1 MNKYWRD
8 RIAAEM
14 KAREQDDIALSDA
27 MKQLHDYHYRSI
39 EKEIESFYQRYADKE
54 KIDLTEARKRAS
66 EIDVSA
72 YQKKAQDLVARA
84 DKMRASGKVVTK
96 ADFTHKEN
104 AEMSV
109 YNLMMKVN
117 RLELLQYNIDL
128 AMQELA
134 EDEYELH
141 EKFLKDGFEQ
151 EKAFRAS
158 IMANTVPNPKAIG
171 DIAEATIN
179 ANFKGASWSKS
190 IWDRQDK
197 LRTIVAQEVYQAII
211 RGQNGLTIA
220 RNLRKDFDV
229 NASYAKRLAIT
240 EHARV
245 QIEVAKQSM
254 LRNGFEYYE
263 VLPEPKACGVCKP
276 KAGKKYRVD
285 TMMTSE
291 TAPPFHPYCRC
302 AIAEVFE
309 GVEESKEIEL
319 QHAEN
324 ITKKFL
330 ANAVNQSTLRILT
343 EYTKNGQTYKVDG
356 HNVVNDHSNYEH
368 QVASW
373 FAETTGANVDLVPRV
388 NFPEKTPTPDFLIN
402 DEPFDLKEV
411 TGSGKYAIDGNAK
424 KAKKQSANIIFDVTK
439 SSLSEQE
446 IFEQLNDVYRWGRRG
461 LKKTIVKKNNNIIGI
476 FDTKKD

>member
-1 MNKYWRD
+1 MSNYWQK
-8 RIAAEM
+8 RIEAEM
-14 KAREQDDIALSDA
+14 KAREKDDIALSDA
-27 MKQLHDYHYRSI
+27 MQQLHDFHYRSI

-54 KIDLTEARKRAS
+54 KIDITEARKRAS

-84 DKMRASGKVVTK
+84 DRLRASGKTVTK
-96 ADFTHKEN
+96 ADFTHQEN
-104 AEMSV
+104 AEMSL

-134 EDEYELH
+134 EDEYKLH
-141 EKFLKDGFEQ
+141 EKFLQEGFEQ
-151 EKAFRAS
+151 EKTFRAS
-158 IMANTVPNPKAIG
+158 IMADTVPNPKVIG
-171 DIAEATIN
+171 DIAQATIN
-179 ANFKGASWSKS
+179 ANFKGANWSKT

-197 LRTIVAQEVYQAII
+197 LRGIVAKEVYQAIV
-211 RGQNGLTIA
+211 RGQNGLTTA
-220 RNLRKDFDV
+220 RNLRKSFDV
-229 NASYAKRLAIT
+229 NSSYAKRLAIT

-245 QIEVAKQSM
+245 QMEVAKQSM

-263 VLPEPKACGVCKP
+263 VIPEPKACGICKP
-276 KAGKKYRVD
+276 KADTKFRVD
-285 TMMTSE
+285 KMMTGD

-302 AIAEVFE
+302 AIVEMFEDIEKLKEV
-309 GVEESKEIEL
+309 EL
-319 QHAEN
+319 QHAQN
-324 ITKKFL
+324 ITKTFL

-343 EYTKNGQTYKVDG
+343 EYTKNGKTYKVDG

-411 TGSGKYAIDGNAK
+411 TGSGRYAIDGNTK
-424 KAKKQSANIIFDVTK
+424 KAKKQSTNIIFDVTK
-439 SSLSEQE
+439 SSLSEEE
-446 IFEQLNDVYRWGRRG
+446 ILAQLDDVYRWGRRG
-461 LKKTIVKKNNNIIGI
+461 LGKSIIKKDNFIVGI
-476 FDTKKD
+476 FDAKKD

>member
-1 MNKYWRD
+1 MNNYWRK
-8 RIAAEM
+8 RIEAEM
-14 KAREQDDIALSDA
+14 KARENDDIALSDA
-27 MKQLHDYHYRSI
+27 MKQLHDFHYRSI

-84 DKMRASGKVVTK
+84 DKMRASGKIVTK

-104 AEMSV
+104 AEMSI

-134 EDEYELH
+134 DDEYKLH
-141 EKFLKDGFEQ
+141 EKFLRDGFEQ

-158 IMANTVPNPKAIG
+158 IMADTVPNPKAIG

-179 ANFKGASWSKS
+179 ANFKGASWSKT

-197 LRTIVAQEVYQAII
+197 LRSIVAQEVYQSIV
-211 RGQNGLTIA
+211 RGQNGLAIA
-220 RNLRKDFDV
+220 RNLRKNFDV
-229 NASYAKRLAIT
+229 NSSYAKRLAIT

-245 QIEVAKQSM
+245 QMEVAKQSM
-254 LRNGFEYYE
+254 LKNGFEHYE
-263 VLPEPKACGVCKP
+263 VLPEPKACDICKP

-285 TMMTSE
+285 KMVTGE

-302 AIAEVFE
+302 AIVEVFD

-319 QHAEN
+319 QHAKN
-324 ITKKFL
+324 ITKTFL

-343 EYTKNGQTYKVDG
+343 EYTKNGKTYKVDG

-373 FAETTGANVDLVPRV
+373 LTEITGANIDLVPRV

-402 DEPFDLKEV
+402 EEPFDLKEV
-411 TGSGKYAIDGNAK
+411 TGSGKYAIDNNARK
-424 KAKKQSANIIFDVTK
+424 TKIQSPNIIFDITK
-439 SSLSEQE
+439 NPLSEEE
-446 IFEQLNDVYRWGRRG
+446 ILKQLDDVYWSERRELG
-461 LKKTIVKKNNNIIGI
+461 KTILKKEDKIIGV
-476 FDTKKD
+476 FDKK

>member
-1 MNKYWRD
+1 MSNYWRK
-8 RIAAEM
+8 RIEAEM
-14 KAREQDDIALSDA
+14 KAREKDDIALSDA
-27 MKQLHDYHYRSI
+27 MKRLHDYHYRNI
-39 EKEIESFYQRYADKE
+39 EKEIDRFYQRYADKE
-54 KIDLTEARKRAS
+54 KIDLTEARKRTS
-66 EIDVSA
+66 ELDVSA
-72 YQKKAQDLVARA
+72 YQKKAKELVAKA
-84 DKMRASGKVVTK
+84 DKLRASGKIVTK

-104 AEMSV
+104 AEMSI

-134 EDEYELH
+134 DDEYKLH
-141 EKFLKDGFEQ
+141 EKFLREGFEQ

-158 IMANTVPNPKAIG
+158 IMADTVPNPKAIG
-171 DIAEATIN
+171 NIAKATIN
-179 ANFKGASWSKS
+179 ANFKGANWSKS

-197 LRTIVAQEVYQAII
+197 LRTIVAQEVYQAIV

-229 NASYAKRLAIT
+229 NNSYAKRLAIT

-245 QIEVAKQSM
+245 QMEVAKQSM
-254 LRNGFEYYE
+254 LKNGFEHYE
-263 VLPEPKACGVCKP
+263 VLPEPKACDICKP

-285 TMMTSE
+285 KMMTGE

-302 AIAEVFE
+302 AIVEVFDDF
-309 GVEESKEIEL
+309 EEPKEIEL
-319 QHAEN
+319 QHAKN
-324 ITKKFL
+324 ITKTFL

-343 EYTKNGQTYKVDG
+343 EYTKNGKTYKVDG

-402 DEPFDLKEV
+402 EKPFDLKEI
-411 TGSGKYAIDGNAK
+411 TGSGKTVIDNNSK
-424 KAKKQSANIIFDVTK
+424 KAKKQAENIIFDITK
-439 SSLSEQE
+439 TSLPEEE
-446 IFEQLNDVYRWGRRG
+446 ILEQLDNVYRSGRRG
-461 LKKTIVKKNNNIIGI
+461 LQTSVIKKRDKIIHV
-476 FDTKKD
+476 FLPTEK

>member
-1 MNKYWRD
+1 MNNYWRK
-8 RIAAEM
+8 RIEAEM
-14 KAREQDDIALSDA
+14 KAREKDDIALSDA
-27 MKQLHDYHYRSI
+27 MKQLHVFHYRSI

-66 EIDVSA
+66 EIDVLA

-84 DKMRASGKVVTK
+84 DKLRASGKKVTK

-104 AEMSV
+104 AEMSI

-134 EDEYELH
+134 EDEYKLH
-141 EKFLKDGFEQ
+141 EKFLRDGFEQ

-158 IMANTVPNPKAIG
+158 IMADTVPNPKAIA
-171 DIAEATIN
+171 DIAEVTIN
-179 ANFKGASWSKS
+179 ANFKGANWSKS

-197 LRTIVAQEVYQAII
+197 LRSIVAQEVYQSIV

-229 NASYAKRLAIT
+229 NSSYAKRLAIT

-245 QIEVAKQSM
+245 QMEVAKQSM
-254 LRNGFEYYE
+254 LKNGFEHYE
-263 VLPEPKACGVCKP
+263 VLPEPKACDICKP

-285 TMMTSE
+285 KMMTGE

-302 AIAEVFE
+302 AIVEVFDD
-309 GVEESKEIEL
+309 VEEPKEIEL
-319 QHAEN
+319 QHAKN
-324 ITKKFL
+324 ITKTFL

-343 EYTKNGQTYKVDG
+343 EYIKNGKTYKVDG

-373 FAETTGANVDLVPRV
+373 LTETTGANVDLVPRV
-388 NFPEKTPTPDFLIN
+388 NYPKNVSTPDFLIN
-402 DEPFDLKEV
+402 EEPFDLKEV
-411 TGSGKYAIDGNAK
+411 TGSGKYAIDNNAR
-424 KAKKQSANIIFDVTK
+424 KAKTQSSNIIFDMTK
-439 SSLSEQE
+439 STLSEKE
-446 IFEQLNDVYRWGRRG
+446 IFEQLDSIYQSGRRG
-461 LKKTIVKKNNNIIGI
+461 LQKVILKRNNQIIAI
-476 FDTKKD
+476 FDEK

>member
-104 AEMSV
+104 AEMSI

-158 IMANTVPNPKAIG
+158 IMADTVPNPKAIG

-197 LRTIVAQEVYQAII
+197 LRTIIAQEVYQAII

-263 VLPEPKACGVCKP
+263 VLPEPKACGICKP

-285 TMMTSE
+285 KMITGE

-302 AIAEVFE
+302 AIVEVFD
-309 GVEESKEIEL
+309 GAEESKEIKL

-343 EYTKNGQTYKVDG
+343 EYTKNGKTYKVDG

-388 NFPEKTPTPDFLIN
+388 NFPKNISTPDFLIN
-402 DEPFDLKEV
+402 EEPFDLKEV
-411 TGSGKYAIDGNAK
+411 TGSGKYAIDNNARK
-424 KAKKQSANIIFDVTK
+424 TKTQTPNIIFDITK
-439 SSLSEQE
+439 SPLSEEE
-446 IFEQLNDVYRWGRRG
+446 ILKQLDGVYWSERRNLHKVI
-461 LKKTIVKKNNNIIGI
+461 LKKQDKIIGI
-476 FDTKKD
+476 FDEK

>member
-1 MNKYWRD
+1 MNNYWRK
-8 RIAAEM
+8 RIEAEM
-14 KAREQDDIALSDA
+14 KAREKDDIALSDA

-54 KIDLTEARKRAS
+54 KIDLTEARKRPS

-84 DKMRASGKVVTK
+84 DKLRASGKKVTK

-104 AEMSV
+104 AEMSI

-134 EDEYELH
+134 DDEYKLH
-141 EKFLKDGFEQ
+141 EKFLRDGFEQ

-158 IMANTVPNPKAIG
+158 IMADTVPNPKAIG

-197 LRTIVAQEVYQAII
+197 LRGIVAQEVYQAVV

-220 RNLRKDFDV
+220 RNLRKNFDV
-229 NASYAKRLAIT
+229 NSSYAKRLAIT

-245 QIEVAKQSM
+245 QMEVAKQSM
-254 LRNGFEYYE
+254 LRNGFEHYE
-263 VLPEPKACGVCKP
+263 VLPEPRACDICKP

-285 TMMTSE
+285 KMITGE

-302 AIAEVFE
+302 AIVEVLDD
-309 GVEESKEIEL
+309 VEEPKEIEL
-319 QHAEN
+319 QHAKN
-324 ITKKFL
+324 ITKTFL
-330 ANAVNQSTLRILT
+330 ANAINQSALKILT
-343 EYTKNGQTYKVDG
+343 EYTKNGKTYKVDG

-373 FAETTGANVDLVPRV
+373 LAETTGANVDLVPRV
-388 NFPEKTPTPDFLIN
+388 NYPRNVSTPDFLIN
-402 DEPFDLKEV
+402 KESFDLKEV
-411 TGSGKYAIDGNAK
+411 TGSGKYALDNNVR
-424 KAKKQSANIIFDVTK
+424 KAKTQSSNIIFDMTK
-439 SSLSEQE
+439 SNLSEKE
-446 IFEQLNDVYRWGRRG
+446 IFEQLDSIYQSGRRG
-461 LKKTIVKKNNNIIGI
+461 LQKVILKRNNQIIAI
-476 FDTKKD
+476 FDEK